1 MEQKYFIQVKNY
13 ENKKVKLT
21 NQNEIIVEWK
31 LSEQFQPKSNDKIA
45 LFDATKEKNEI
56 YFTYKNNSNSQL
68 EGTTFLNVNYVEI
81 WKNKL
86 QIRYLPENQSKS
98 ILVSEVFEIIPFEKI
113 ITIDEINEKEIKTT
127 WKLPVNFIPNGDDG
141 CDGYSL
147 RRWDLICLFPKDEPF
162 YSSSYLG
169 SVANYNATMNGT
181 ATFNTGSCMRDETNE
196 EFVIRYIAVNE
207 DTIAESE
214 PFIIKSKIPENHLI
228 LSKEKFLFGESIE
241 VSWEFPEDFEISE
254 TSRIGLFY
262 ENSISSQY
270 IELKYIYQTNR
281 KDSIIFQTKD
291 YQTINFLDNLQFRFF
306 SCDDKS
312 QCVSKPFQIQF
323 LENNG
328 IEIIA
333 KRPTF
338 GLPIQIQFKL
348 PDEYKPNISDSI
360 SLFYYDPHSNLN
372 DLSQKPLIEKHND
385 RVSRIGM
392 IEFKL
397 DDDLKKENTNENEAQ
412 LFIVKYISHLKT
424 SNEKKVLFTSSHF
437 GVDEL
442 KIFKLLVSKNEIKYG
457 ESIDVKWEFPEYYQ
471 SNERDWIGLFLKDSP
486 INNSLV
492 GKATLNLT
500 KKGILRFD
508 IGNYITE
515 ENQIFEFRYYPKD
528 QKNPIAKSEE
538 IKVKEFNKKNFKL
551 LVSKNEI
558 KFGESINV
566 EWEFPEYYH
575 SNEQDWIGL
584 FLKDSPINNSL
595 FRKFTSNLAKKGI
608 LTLDIGNYITE
619 ENQIFEIR
627 YYPKDQKNP
636 IAKSEEIK
644 VKEFDKKDFKLLV
657 SKNEIKYG
665 ESIDVEWELP
675 ESYRPIHG
683 DRIVLFLK
691 YPRIDSNSLIIKDN
705 SNLARKGKFT
715 FDIDKYIKDENQIFE
730 FRYIKFYG
738 RISLMKS
745 EEIKVKE
752 IDRKDFKLSVSKNEI
767 KFGELIDVEWE
778 IPEYH
783 QTNSLDRVGLFLK
796 DSTTTP
802 GLTDQ
807 YIPMHKKKG
816 ILTFDIGNYIREG
829 NQIFEFRYCSNEYK
843 YKPFAKSEEIKVL
856 PLEGGIIKSSPEKTK
871 IGETIKV
878 SWELPNNYEPHQ
890 NDQIILFKS
899 QLQSKEKEAPKYFQ
913 VYYKNEKCEKKGEV
927 EIKIQIGGG
936 MIEEEFII
944 GYYSYSYSKIILC
957 QSPIIIEPTSF
968 VGIKILNRKIVGD
981 KIQFVWSLPSVITP
995 LETDRFVILSTK
1007 NSKFISIIS
1016 SNLLYNISLSH
1027 SGISEL
1033 STNQIKEKDIM
1044 QDFAIG
1050 YIRENKP
1057 CPFIESEFFR
1067 FEFPILSKNL
1077 QIDLFNLFL
1086 RQEFCDFTINHLD
1099 GNIQVHKLILL
1110 MRFDNDHSILTKI
1123 QEVFSSK
1130 PENQVIPFL
1139 IFIYTG
1145 MIDPISNLDLN
1156 QFQKDEWNLIESKH
1170 PFFSFYWKS
1179 NQFNF
1184 DDSDSQ
1190 KLFQEY
1196 LTSSDNF
1203 SQIQNEKKI
1212 QIISQELGFDKNW
1225 IQNKKDESGIKK
1237 DFVNLYL
1244 EKIEKKDFKII
1255 CDDSSEIKVH
1265 KLILILRSNLF
1276 RQMFLNVQD
1285 DSNSVKDYSGKSKGS
1300 LEQLIHYFY
1309 FGEFD
1314 LNLNLN
1320 LKKDLTKII
1329 QELNDT
1335 EDFYQ
1340 LSQFNQ
1346 FNNRLKELETQ
1357 KYF

>member
-31 LSEQFQPKSNDKIA
+31 LPEQFQPKSNDKIA

-86 QIRYLPENQSKS
+86 QIRYLPENKSKS

-147 RRWDLICLFPKDEPF
+147 RRWDLICLFPKDDPF
-162 YSSSYLG
+162 YSSYLDY
-169 SVANYNATMNGT
+169 VANYNATMNGT
-181 ATFNTGSCMRDETNE
+181 ATFNTGSCMRNETNE

-207 DTIAESE
+207 DKIAESE

-228 LSKEKFLFGESIE
+228 LSKDKFLFGESIE

-254 TSRIGLFY
+254 KSRIGLFY

-338 GLPIQIQFKL
+338 
-348 PDEYKPNISDSI
+348 
-360 SLFYYDPHSNLN
+360 
-372 DLSQKPLIEKHND
+372 EKHND

-424 SNEKKVLFTSSHF
+424 SNEKKYCLLLLIF
-437 GVDEL
+437 GVDEF

-486 INNSLV
+486 INNSL
-492 GKATLNLT
+492 KKIKYLNL
-500 KKGILRFD
+500 D
-508 IGNYITE
+508 II
-515 ENQIFEFRYYPKD
+515 QKD

-538 IKVKEFNKKNFKL
+538 IKVKEFDKKNFKL

-608 LTLDIGNYITE
+608 FTLDIGNYITE

-644 VKEFDKKDFKLLV
+644 VKEVNKKDFKLLV
-657 SKNEIKYG
+657 SKNEIKFG

-675 ESYRPIHG
+675 EYYQPIHG

-691 YPRIDSNSLIIKDN
+691 YPRIDYNSLIIKDN

-715 FDIDKYIKDENQIFE
+715 FDINEYIKDENQIFE

-752 IDRKDFKLSVSKNEI
+752 INRKDFKLSVSKNEI

-783 QTNSLDRVGLFLK
+783 QTNYFGRIALFLK

-802 GLTDQ
+802 GLTYQ
-807 YIPMHKKKG
+807 NIPMHKKKG
-816 ILTFDIGNYIREG
+816 KLTFDIGNYITEE
-829 NQIFEFRYCSNEYK
+829 NQIFEFRYYPSEYK

-878 SWELPNNYEPHQ
+878 SWELSNNYEPHQ

-968 VGIKILNRKIVGD
+968 
-981 KIQFVWSLPSVITP
+981 FITP

-1044 QDFAIG
+1044 QDF
-1050 YIRENKP
+1050 
-1057 CPFIESEFFR
+1057 C
-1067 FEFPILSKNL
+1067 
-1077 QIDLFNLFL
+1077 
-1086 RQEFCDFTINHLD
+1086 
-1099 GNIQVHKLILL
+1099 
-1110 MRFDNDHSILTKI
+1110 
-1123 QEVFSSK
+1123 
-1130 PENQVIPFL
+1130 
-1139 IFIYTG
+1139 
-1145 MIDPISNLDLN
+1145 
-1156 QFQKDEWNLIESKH
+1156 
-1170 PFFSFYWKS
+1170 
-1179 NQFNF
+1179 
-1184 DDSDSQ
+1184 
-1190 KLFQEY
+1190 
-1196 LTSSDNF
+1196 
-1203 SQIQNEKKI
+1203 
-1212 QIISQELGFDKNW
+1212 NW
-1225 IQNKKDESGIKK
+1225 I
-1237 DFVNLYL
+1237 Y
-1244 EKIEKKDFKII
+1244 
-1255 CDDSSEIKVH
+1255 
-1265 KLILILRSNLF
+1265 
-1276 RQMFLNVQD
+1276 
-1285 DSNSVKDYSGKSKGS
+1285 
-1300 LEQLIHYFY
+1300 
-1309 FGEFD
+1309 
-1314 LNLNLN
+1314 
-1320 LKKDLTKII
+1320 
-1329 QELNDT
+1329 
-1335 EDFYQ
+1335 
-1340 LSQFNQ
+1340 
-1346 FNNRLKELETQ
+1346 
-1357 KYF
+1357 